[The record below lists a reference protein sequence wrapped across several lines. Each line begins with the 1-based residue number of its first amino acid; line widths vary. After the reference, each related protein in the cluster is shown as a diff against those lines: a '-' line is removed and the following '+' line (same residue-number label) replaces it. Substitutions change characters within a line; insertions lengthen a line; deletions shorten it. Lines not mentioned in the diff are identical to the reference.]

1 MKKIRLP
8 LGIVICLFLVSC
20 SNNNT
25 SKFLSQNAVI
35 SLPKTPTWGD
45 SKNLSYPKSYT
56 DFLLSMDQSENDDGF
71 PVSGYYLL
79 DLNFDNIPE
88 LGVHHD
94 SGGSMGG
101 YFNFYCFDG
110 NQTTAVLDSQN
121 EPARISDSTQILAD
135 MEHKK
140 LYLLKEMYLLVG
152 NENGTYGYVRD
163 IIDHDNLPYVNDI
176 LRLDVNQEMNLLQ
189 YDTDYYSEDDYLSDA
204 ELTDCLVT
212 QYDAGSGWSD
222 ILPTEYLKLKR
233 ELIPAKNSFVD
244 LRNTDAVFLVSE
256 DDKITAE
263 DIDALLLKWE
273 QSLIN

>member
-1 MKKIRLP
+1 
-8 LGIVICLFLVSC
+8 
-20 SNNNT
+20 
-25 SKFLSQNAVI
+25 
-35 SLPKTPTWGD
+35 
-45 SKNLSYPKSYT
+45 
-56 DFLLSMDQSENDDGF
+56 
-71 PVSGYYLL
+71 
-79 DLNFDNIPE
+79 
-88 LGVHHD
+88 
-94 SGGSMGG
+94 MGG

-135 MEHKK
+135 LEHKK